1 MLIWDT
7 NCTKGIII
15 ISSFKLIT
23 NSFTQNTP
31 IVASFART
39 IPQLSG
45 VVLFLKDTGLSSNDN
60 SILVHLLPHVDG
72 VTGPVQGE
80 EEGTIAH
87 SMNGHLKM
95 AAVH

>member
-1 MLIWDT
+1 MLLHSLSTPSRRIHA
-7 NCTKGIII
+7 
-15 ISSFKLIT
+15 
-23 NSFTQNTP
+23 P
-31 IVASFART
+31 IVASFARI

-45 VVLFLKDTGLSSNDN
+45 VVLFLKDAGLSSNDN

-87 SMNGHLKM
+87 PMNSHLKM
-95 AAVH
+95 TAVHQQGKD